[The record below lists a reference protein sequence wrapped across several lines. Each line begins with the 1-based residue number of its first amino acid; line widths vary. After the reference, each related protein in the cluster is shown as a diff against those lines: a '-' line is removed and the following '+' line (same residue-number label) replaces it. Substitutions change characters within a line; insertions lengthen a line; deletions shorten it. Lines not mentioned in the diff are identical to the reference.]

1 MGYFTASSKK
11 YKHISISERDDIGFY
26 LAQGM
31 SHSVIAKKIGRDKS
45 SISREIKRNTS
56 SIYNVRYRPH
66 VAHSKSIQRKSKA
79 HQIGRLKNN
88 EVRQFVEKKLKIGWS
103 PEIIAGRIKIEKD
116 NLATNYESIY
126 LYIYEERRDLIQY
139 LVKHHKK
146 RKKRGSLRKKR
157 SIRIPNRVSINER
170 PEEINNRKTIGH
182 WESDSIVSRSSK
194 AALNVITERVSLV
207 TKISLLE
214 EKSSE
219 KTCKAMIKSLSGFPA
234 KLKQSITYDNGTENV
249 LHEKVNKSL
258 GTKSYFCN
266 PYSSY
271 EKGTV
276 ENTNGL
282 IRRFL
287 PKKTD
292 FGKVTKK
299 EIKKIEDY
307 LNNRPRVCLNFYTPN
322 EFLAVALKH

>member
-1 MGYFTASSKK
+1 MGYFTVSSKK

-31 SHSVIAKKIGRDKS
+31 SQSDIAKKIEKDKAT
-45 SISREIKRNTS
+45 ISREIRRNTS
-56 SIYNVRYRPH
+56 SVYNIRYRPH
-66 VAHSKSIQRKSKA
+66 IAHSKSIQRKSKA
-79 HQIGRLKNN
+79 HKIGRLKNN
-88 EVRQFVEKKLKIGWS
+88 ETRQYVEKKLKIGWS

-116 NLATNYESIY
+116 NLTTNYESIY
-126 LYIYEERRDLIQY
+126 LHIYKERRDLIKY

-146 RKKRGSLRKKR
+146 RKKRRSLKKKR
-157 SIRIPNRVSINER
+157 SIRIPNRVSIDER
-170 PEEINNRKTIGH
+170 PEEINSRKTIGH

-194 AALNVITERVSLV
+194 AALNVVTERVSLL

-219 KTCKAMIKSLSGFPA
+219 KTCQATIKSLSEFPA
-234 KLKQSITYDNGTENV
+234 ELRKSITYDNGTENV

-266 PYSSY
+266 PYRSY

-287 PKKTD
+287 PKKTN
-292 FGKVTKK
+292 FAKVTKK

-307 LNNRPRVCLNFYTPN
+307 LNNRPRVCLNFYTSK
-322 EFLAVALKH
+322 EFLAVALKR